1 MNPTCPQL
9 ESGPFRPALFLI
21 LAVVLSFAVCGPAEA
36 DWLVMNDGSRIETTG
51 PWEIRGRML
60 LFHDSAGK
68 LSSVRASDVHL
79 EASEQLTEAAKRQ
92 RETAARPAKPVQR
105 KSVLRLTDDDVS
117 HVDPTVAPQTNSE
130 GAEAAPSNESGLAVS
145 SWDRDFD
152 DETGGVLIRGSLRN
166 GEAVQV
172 RSVSLY
178 VVLRSDN
185 NTMVGRSRARLDR
198 PFLKPGEETSF
209 IATFPGIT
217 DFANAEFKTDATRP
231 TPAASNSDTDDGGD
245 DSAFDVDDADR
256 APDVDDSA
264 SSSSEDIRG

>member
-1 MNPTCPQL
+1 MT
-9 ESGPFRPALFLI
+9 S
-21 LAVVLSFAVCGPAEA
+21 
-36 DWLVMNDGSRIETTG
+36 
-51 PWEIRGRML
+51 
-60 LFHDSAGK
+60 
-68 LSSVRASDVHL
+68 
-79 EASEQLTEAAKRQ
+79 
-92 RETAARPAKPVQR
+92 
-105 KSVLRLTDDDVS
+105 VS
-117 HVDPTVAPQTNSE
+117 HVDPNVTSQANSE
-130 GAEAAPSNESGLAVS
+130 GVEAAPSDESGLAVS

-178 VVLRSDN
+178 VILRSDN
-185 NTMVGRSRARLDR
+185 NTMVGRSRAQLDR

-209 IATFPGIT
+209 IATFPGS
-217 DFANAEFKTDATRP
+217 DFANAEFKTGATRP
-231 TPAASNSDTDDGGD
+231 TPAAADSDTDDGSG